1 MAGVGKYATGY
12 KAREKLQLVLK
23 SRKNLQQVTSARK
36 HTWAISLLVA
46 ASATPDW
53 LEKKHVGSDWLDHV

>member
-1 MAGVGKYATGY
+1 MQRMAGVGKYATGY

-36 HTWAISLLVA
+36 HT
-46 ASATPDW
+46 
-53 LEKKHVGSDWLDHV
+53 